1 MAAPKE
7 KKMARN
13 FGRTR
18 TTGIDKGARPGSAGN
33 VGTLVGRKTG
43 IADNTATSIIRVTVP
58 SGNQNA
64 GIELSLVAWLG
75 TGTDQSESTRVAK
88 GFIVLSRQ
96 AGSVDTV
103 AAAATLALAQIAT
116 VSGGGTLTLAY
127 GVSSISGA
135 NTTTQT
141 FDIQVTLVKTG
152 TITDL
157 ACMFE
162 ARLLNGQDVGVTIA
176 AV

>member
-1 MAAPKE
+1 
-7 KKMARN
+7 MARN
-13 FGRTR
+13 FGRVR
-18 TTGIDKGARPGSAGN
+18 TSGTDKGNRPGYSGN
-33 VGTLVGRKTG
+33 VSTLVGRKTG

-64 GIELSLVAWLG
+64 GIEITLVGWLG

-88 GFIVLSRQ
+88 GLITLARQ
-96 AGSVDTV
+96 TGSIDTV
-103 AAAATLALAQIAT
+103 AVVATLALAQIAT
-116 VSGGGTLTLAY
+116 ISGGGTLTLAY
-127 GVSSISGA
+127 GVSAISGA

>member
-1 MAAPKE
+1 
-7 KKMARN
+7 MARQ

-18 TTGIDKGARPGSAGN
+18 TSGIDKGNRPGYAGN

-43 IADNTATSIIRVTVP
+43 IANNTATSIIRVTVP

-64 GIELSLVAWLG
+64 AIEVTLAAWLG
-75 TGTDQSESTRVAK
+75 TGTDQSESTRIGK
-88 GFIVLSRQ
+88 GLIAIARQ
-96 AGSVDTV
+96 TGSVDTV
-103 AAAATLALAQIAT
+103 AAAATIALTGIAT

-127 GVSSISGA
+127 SVSSMSGA
-135 NTTTQT
+135 NTGTQT
-141 FDIQVTLVKTG
+141 FDIQVTLVVTG
-152 TITDL
+152 TITDH

-162 ARLLNGQDVGVTIA
+162 ARLLNGQDNGVTMA